1 MQIFYYVFH
10 MSLMQ
15 SKKVKKTVVALILT
29 SIIYFGILLLGSSE
43 SYNTNFITSWVQSLE
58 NIFYDSFFKL
68 KTDVDQSTESTGE
81 KITLTENY
89 DPHIFIVDIDE
100 PSLSKLG
107 NYNEWQRK
115 IHADVIENLS
125 KGGASA
131 IGFDILFKN
140 ADFGKTKAN
149 QTVKVL
155 KEVLPEED
163 WDTQFSSIK
172 NKYNDDS
179 ILIERIQ
186 RNKNVILCYSFD
198 DKDAYKHESQW
209 RPLSDKKRQLSL
221 GTYSTFNLS
230 QVDKIENVEPK
241 DLLDN
246 LFPELAKA
254 SPHQGSINAF
264 PDPDGVVRHVSM
276 MYQFPNPELYPNDK
290 NLVHYTMSLSTLLHL
305 FHQDPKNV
313 QVKMGQYINL
323 GKPFGVYRD
332 SSGLNTTYPQFSFP
346 MFEALFEKWPSIQ
359 KQVKE
364 KSQNQFFEIANKII
378 VQKDNSGEL
387 SFELFEGQYATP
399 RLSKLLQNL
408 KLDELEK
415 IDSSLTLENDFIIKR
430 NKESDRFTIEDLLE
444 GEELSINPYTIKT
457 IHYFSD
463 QIKNLP
469 PNSSKHLSTDLD
481 LRYDQKTNKFSSN
494 FIILNHSI
502 LMELNTIK
510 METIHNLAIG
520 KELRFGK
527 EKHVPIDEFGR
538 YQIAYKSKHYIN
550 PNQRTFQHLSYYDV
564 TKNRLD
570 PAQYQGKIF
579 ILGSAATALFDFVSA
594 PHEENFPA
602 VLIHATVIQNI
613 LNDDYIINL
622 KSNQQQLI
630 ALLLA
635 LICML
640 IGVFTNSYISV
651 TAMFLLMGTY
661 SGIGYYFFDKGV
673 YLGLAKPFIVILLTS
688 ITSMLVRFYFESK
701 EKRFLN
707 NAFKQYISPEL
718 IDEML
723 NNEIM
728 PTLGGEKSFISAYFT
743 DIASFSTFSEQIGDP
758 SKLVDLLNEYLTA
771 MTDALLKHQGTLDKY
786 EGDAIIAF
794 FGAPMP
800 LPNHAQSACE
810 TALAMQ
816 EQLKKLRKKWASE
829 KNKWPK
835 VVSEMHMRIGINSGD
850 IVTGNM
856 GSSMRKNYTMMGD
869 AVNLAARLES
879 LAKSYGVYIFITETT
894 YNLIDKKAFIVRS
907 IDNIRVVGKSES
919 VKTYEIICKSNHP
932 NAHELKTWAS
942 LWEEGRLAYENQE
955 WEKAISIFTETLK
968 EEPHH
973 PDIDPGSLTTPSHVY
988 IERCVEY
995 QKNPPVANGEIWD
1008 KVYNATHK

>member
-1 MQIFYYVFH
+1 
-10 MSLMQ
+10 MSWKQTKSL
-15 SKKVKKTVVALILT
+15 KKVIVAISLT
-29 SIIYFGILLLGSSE
+29 SLIYFGISWVGSSAE
-43 SYNTNFITSWVQSLE
+43 YHTNRLNSWIQTLE
-58 NIFYDSFFKL
+58 NIFYDSFFKW
-68 KTDVDQSTESTGE
+68 KTNEPETDEITENVTH
-81 KITLTENY
+81 TENY
-89 DPHIFIVDIDE
+89 DPHIFIIDIDE

-140 ADFGKTKAN
+140 ADFGNKKAE
-149 QTVKVL
+149 QTISVL
-155 KEVLPEED
+155 KEAFPEEN
-163 WDTQFSSIK
+163 WDHQFPFIK

-179 ILIERIQ
+179 ILIERIE
-186 RNKNVILCYSFD
+186 RNKNVILCASFD
-198 DKDAYKHESQW
+198 EKEAYKHESQW
-209 RPLSDKKRQLSL
+209 RPLSDKQRQLSL

-230 QVDKIENVEPK
+230 QVDHPENIEPK

-246 LFPELAKA
+246 LFPELAQA
-254 SPHQGSINAF
+254 TPHMGVINAY
-264 PDPDGVVRHVSM
+264 PDPDGVVRHVST
-276 MYQFPNPELYPNDK
+276 MYRFPNPELYPNEK
-290 NLVHYTMSLSTLLHL
+290 NLIHYTMSISTLLHL

-313 QVKMGQYINL
+313 KVKMGEYINL
-323 GKPFGVYRD
+323 GKPFGIYRD
-332 SSGLNTTYPQFSFP
+332 SSGLQTTYPQFSFP
-346 MFEALFEKWPSIQ
+346 MFKELYEKWPSIQ
-359 KQVKE
+359 KDVLK
-364 KSQNQFFEIANKII
+364 KKQNQFFEIAGKII
-378 VQKDNSGEL
+378 VQKDDAGEVT
-387 SFELFEGQYATP
+387 FELFEGQFATP
-399 RLSKLLQNL
+399 RLSKLLQQL
-408 KLDELEK
+408 TVSDLQK
-415 IDSSLTLENDFIIKR
+415 IDSSLTLEDGFIIKR
-430 NKESDRFTIEDLLE
+430 NKESDRFMIEDLIE
-444 GEELSINPYTIKT
+444 GEELAINPYIIQT
-457 IHYFSD
+457 IHYFSEE
-463 QIKNLP
+463 IKNLP
-469 PNSSKHLSTDLD
+469 LNTSKHLSTDLD
-481 LRYDQKTNKFSSN
+481 LRYDLKTKQFSSN
-494 FIILNHSI
+494 FIILNHDI
-502 LMELNTIK
+502 LMELNNTIMDSINK
-510 METIHNLAIG
+510 LPIG
-520 KELRFGK
+520 SEIRFGK
-527 EKHVPIDEFGR
+527 EKKIPIDNYGR
-538 YQIAYKSKHYIN
+538 YQIAYKSKHYID
-550 PNQRTFQHLSYYDV
+550 PSHRTFQHLSYYDV

-602 VLIHATVIQNI
+602 VLIHATIIQNI
-613 LNDDYIINL
+613 LNDDYLITLKKHRQQII
-622 KSNQQQLI
+622 I
-630 ALLLA
+630 LLLA
-635 LICML
+635 LLCMF
-640 IGVFTNSYISV
+640 IGVFTNNYISV
-651 TAMFLLMGTY
+651 TIMFALITSY
-661 SGIGYYFFDKGV
+661 IGVGYFFFEKGIYIGV
-673 YLGLAKPFIVILLTS
+673 AKPFLVILLTS
-688 ITSMLVRFYFESK
+688 ITSMIVRFYFESK

-718 IDEML
+718 IHEML
-723 NNEIM
+723 ENEIM
-728 PTLGGEKSFISAYFT
+728 PTLGGEKSFITAYFT

-810 TALAMQ
+810 TAIAMQ
-816 EQLKKLRKKWASE
+816 EQLIKLRKKWASE

-894 YNLIDKKAFIVRS
+894 YNLIDKSAFIIRS
-907 IDNIRVVGKSES
+907 IDNIRVVGKSDS
-919 VKTYEIICKSNHP
+919 VKTYEIICKSNRP
-932 NAHELKTWAS
+932 NAHELKTWVS

-955 WEKAISIFTETLK
+955 WEKAISIFEETLK

-973 PDIDPGSLTTPSHVY
+973 PDKDPGSSTTPSHVY
-988 IERCVEY
+988 IERCFEY
-995 QKNPPVANGEIWD
+995 QKRPPVAEGEVWD